1 MKRVQLPGGGLG
13 NGTYEWGTASLFRLA
28 ANKDLLMFG
37 CHHDT
42 VWLRRGPQSSRPGQS
57 VPPTDSLGC
66 HRPPLGRSSTTSFP
80 SNNSKKGVLKYQQAS
95 RDHGKQLLNL
105 LLLPEHISFL
115 EGEGPSTQ
123 QGEKLSLLPHS
134 QPTRGNN
141 PSLSTDT
148 AETATRTPGRWEQG
162 FEASEAGS
170 AFLRSFGC
178 KKQGLDVSSPIF
190 LQYSHH

>member
-1 MKRVQLPGGGLG
+1 
-13 NGTYEWGTASLFRLA
+13 
-28 ANKDLLMFG
+28 MFG

-115 EGEGPSTQ
+115 EGEGPSTTAR
-123 QGEKLSLLPHS
+123 GKVIPSPTSPAHS
-134 QPTRGNN
+134 RKQCQPIHRHCRDCHENPWEMRTR
-141 PSLSTDT
+141 
-148 AETATRTPGRWEQG
+148 
-162 FEASEAGS
+162 
-170 AFLRSFGC
+170 
-178 KKQGLDVSSPIF
+178 I
-190 LQYSHH
+190 